1 MIACNVQTRAQR
13 LKEAKGSAVV
23 TWLLGRKT
31 DATANVLLLL
41 VPF

>member
-1 MIACNVQTRAQR
+1 MIVCSVQTRAQR

-23 TWLLGRKT
+23 TWLLGRKA
-31 DATANVLLLL
+31 DARTSVLLPL